1 MFFWQR
7 QTEWTQKAEGK
18 AGRENLGSVQ
28 VLWPITSTQVPFHYV
43 TLPEAFCIKNQD
55 QVFIHHIF
63 CLQTLNQ
70 CRRGNWITLKMR
82 KMMKTR
88 TRDQEHVRS
97 STPQLRSGSC
107 EGLDD
112 LRNHDNGSSV
122 GSQGS
127 EESASNSLNG
137 DTVSPKRSSS
147 EYNLSYMT
155 LSQSSHSSQEHPDTS
170 HSVSSKPFIPTSQGQ
185 EKEKGTICG
194 RRLSW
199 GGQAKDRYH
208 SNSPLLIRKL
218 LKFCPK
224 QTCHR
229 KLKEEFSSSK

>member
-7 QTEWTQKAEGK
+7 QTKWTQKAEGK
-18 AGRENLGSVQ
+18 AGRENHGSVQ
-28 VLWPITSTQVPFHYV
+28 VLWPITTTQVPSHDV
-43 TLPEAFCIKNQD
+43 MLPEAFCIKNQD
-55 QVFIHHIF
+55 QMFIYHVF

-82 KMMKTR
+82 KLMKTR
-88 TRDQEHVRS
+88 SSDQEHVRS
-97 STPQLRSGSC
+97 SC

-112 LRNHDNGSSV
+112 LRYHDNGSFM

-147 EYNLSYMT
+147 EYNLSYMK
-155 LSQSSHSSQEHPDTS
+155 LSQSSSHSSQEHPETS
-170 HSVSSKPFIPTSQGQ
+170 HSVSSKAFIPTSQGQ
-185 EKEKGTICG
+185 EKENGTICV
-194 RRLSW
+194 RRLTW
-199 GGQAKDRYH
+199 GSQAKDRYH
-208 SNSPLLIRKL
+208 SKSPHKSPLLIRKL